1 MEFHCQVNLN
11 IPNKMEAM
19 TECDDGNEN
28 FMYNETMAT
37 CFTRVWNA
45 SSMSKYRSSGH
56 LNLPS
61 GAGEPIQKKN
71 KKEISLYAP
80 MVLYIGKMSFR
91 HVVTRPVHQIFFRLW
106 AGLVVFY

>member
-61 GAGEPIQKKN
+61 GAGEPIQKKTRR
-71 KKEISLYAP
+71 KYPYMHLWCCILGKCPLDMWSLG
-80 MVLYIGKMSFR
+80 LFIR
-91 HVVTRPVHQIFFRLW
+91 FFFGS
-106 AGLVVFY
+106 GLG